1 MCGRYAIFTEE
12 ENQDLRNI
20 VNDINERLKGKAAT
34 MKTGE
39 IFPTDTVP
47 VITDISSNGK
57 KSTDLF
63 KWGFPNFKQ
72 SGGVIINARSETVH
86 EKPTFRNLLQSGRCI
101 IPASGFYEWRKA
113 DGKKE
118 KYFIRSA
125 SGNVI
130 YMAGLY
136 NRFIDNIGDV
146 NNRFVILTTDA
157 NEQMS
162 YVHGRMPVI
171 LRPEDSSVWL
181 DCKSNYL
188 MVSKLFKP
196 YGESILLDKIG

>member
-12 ENQDLRNI
+12 ENQELRNI
-20 VNDINERLKGKAAT
+20 VNDINEKLKEKATA

-47 VITDISSNGK
+47 VITDISSDGK
-57 KSTDLF
+57 NTSDLF

-72 SGGVIINARSETVH
+72 YSGVIINARSETVH
-86 EKPTFRNLLQSGRCI
+86 EKPTFRKLLQSGRCI
-101 IPASGFYEWRKA
+101 IPASGFYEWKKA

-125 SGNVI
+125 TSNVI

-136 NRFIDNIGDV
+136 NRFIDNMGAV

-171 LRPEDSSVWL
+171 LSPEDSFVWL
-181 DCKSNYL
+181 DCNSNYL
-188 MVSKLFKP
+188 KVAELFKP
-196 YGESILLDKIG
+196 YGGDILLSQNG

>member
-1 MCGRYAIFTEE
+1 MCGRYAIFTDE

-20 VNDINERLKGKAAT
+20 VNNINDKLKEKATT

-47 VITDISSNGK
+47 VITDISSDGK
-57 KSTDLF
+57 KTADLF

-72 SGGVIINARSETVH
+72 SSGVIINARSETVH
-86 EKPTFRNLLQSGRCI
+86 EKPTFRKLLQAGRCI

-113 DGKKE
+113 DGEKE
-118 KYFIRSA
+118 KYFIRA
-125 SGNVI
+125 ATGNVI

-136 NRFIDNIGDV
+136 NRFIDNTGAV

-157 NEQMS
+157 NQQMS
-162 YVHGRMPVI
+162 YIHSRMPVI
-171 LRPEDSSVWL
+171 LSSEDTFIWL
-181 DCKSNYL
+181 DNKGGYL
-188 MVSKLFKP
+188 KFDELFKP
-196 YGESILLDKIG
+196 YGGDILLKNMG

>member
-12 ENQDLRNI
+12 ENQELRNI
-20 VNDINERLKGKAAT
+20 VNDINDKLNEKAAT

-47 VITDISSNGK
+47 VITDISSDGK

-72 SGGVIINARSETVH
+72 SSGVIINARSETVH
-86 EKPTFRNLLQSGRCI
+86 EKPTFRKLLQSGRCI

-125 SGNVI
+125 AGNVI

-136 NRFIDNIGDV
+136 NTFADNLGTV

-157 NEQMS
+157 NDQMS
-162 YVHGRMPVI
+162 YIHSRMPVI
-171 LRPEDSSVWL
+171 LRPEDSFVWL
-181 DCKSNYL
+181 DCNSNYL
-188 MVSKLFKP
+188 KVAELFKP
-196 YGESILLDKIG
+196 YGGSILLNKIG

>member
-12 ENQDLRNI
+12 ENQELRNI
-20 VNDINERLKGKAAT
+20 VNDINEKLKGKATT

-47 VITDISSNGK
+47 VITAVSSDGK
-57 KSTDLF
+57 KSTGLF

-86 EKPTFRNLLQSGRCI
+86 EKPTFRKLLISERCI
-101 IPASGFYEWRKA
+101 IPASGFYEWRKV
-113 DGKKE
+113 DSKKE

-125 SGNVI
+125 TNNVI

-136 NRFIDNIGDV
+136 NRFIDNMGAV

-162 YVHGRMPVI
+162 YIHSRMPVI
-171 LRPEDSSVWL
+171 LSPEASFVWL

-188 MVSKLFKP
+188 KIAELFKP
-196 YGESILLDKIG
+196 YGGSILLNKMG